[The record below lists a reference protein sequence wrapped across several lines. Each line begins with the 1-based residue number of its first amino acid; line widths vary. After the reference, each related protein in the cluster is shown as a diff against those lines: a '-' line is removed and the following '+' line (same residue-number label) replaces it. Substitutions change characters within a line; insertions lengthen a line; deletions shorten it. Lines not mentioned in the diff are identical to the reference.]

1 MSRPKPTRA
10 NITGVILAGGRGRR
24 MGGLDKGLALFAGRP
39 LIEWVIDALAPQVG
53 PLMISANRNLE
64 TYAQY
69 GIPVLADADPGF
81 KGPLA
86 GMASTMRA
94 AQTDWILTV
103 PCDGPLLPP
112 DLAVRLIGAMTSAQS
127 ELAVATDGE
136 RIQPVY
142 ALLPTLLVDGLED
155 EIAAGLQK
163 VERWI
168 LSHRPAL
175 VDFSDQRQ
183 AFSNINSVEDA
194 ERLGGGTAG
203 LHRT

>member
-1 MSRPKPTRA
+1 MSRPKPTPA

-53 PLMISANRNLE
+53 PLIISANRNLE

-69 GIPVLADADPGF
+69 GIPVLADAEPGF

-86 GMASTMRA
+86 GMASAMRA

-112 DLAVRLIGAMTSAQS
+112 DLAVRLIDAMTSAPTD
-127 ELAVATDGE
+127 LAVATDGE

-142 ALLPTLLVDGLED
+142 ALLPTLLVDGLD
-155 EIAAGLQK
+155 EEVAAGLQK
-163 VERWI
+163 VEQWI

-175 VDFSDQRQ
+175 ADFSDQRQ

-194 ERLGGGTAG
+194 EQLGGGTAG